1 MNVDKEIPASWS
13 ELALQDLLIDVAA
26 VVDATGF
33 DRTSNILNGPNGNLG
48 LSGVTSTLADDA
60 HNLVYITNGEGL
72 WILKHQ
78 PDQAR
83 SSVTRS
89 FSSEDA
95 SNDSA
100 SCQ

>member
-48 LSGVTSTLADDA
+48 RVPDVVHDGN
-60 HNLVYITNGEGL
+60 NLRNATVWKDERI
-72 WILKHQ
+72 
-78 PDQAR
+78 
-83 SSVTRS
+83 
-89 FSSEDA
+89 
-95 SNDSA
+95 
-100 SCQ
+100 